1 MKVTRPVIGAVC
13 AVLLAAG
20 AVAVAQEAP
29 QRWGGDRRLAAPLRR
44 GLPDRHAGFTFCR
57 LWFESVTVEQG
68 GLGWSTDYP
77 GSDHNFLARLK
88 QYTTT
93 DISKFTDGQLGH
105 AVVRATDPELFRC
118 PFLFASDAGT
128 AGFSEAE
135 IKGLRE
141 YLLKG
146 GVFWADDF
154 WGEYAWSRFIENMQ
168 RVLPEYTFT
177 DIPPDHKILTQ
188 PYLVKAIPQI
198 PAVQHWRR
206 SGGQTSERGA
216 ESATA
221 HLRAIF
227 DEHGR
232 ILVIM
237 THNTDIADGW
247 EREGEELDYF
257 DAFSPRAYGLGINIV
272 MWTLTH

>member
-1 MKVTRPVIGAVC
+1 MAAFGM
-13 AVLLAAG
+13 LLAAG
-20 AVAVAQEAP
+20 AVAVAQDAP
-29 QRWGGDRRLAAPLRR
+29 MRWGGDRHLSAPLRR

-57 LWFESVTVEQG
+57 LWYDSVTQEQG

-77 GSDHNFLARLK
+77 GSDHNFLGRLK

-93 DISKFTDGQLGH
+93 DISRFTDGQPGYAVFRADDPDLLG
-105 AVVRATDPELFRC
+105 C

-128 AGFSEAE
+128 AGFSDSE

-146 GVFWADDF
+146 GILWADDF
-154 WGEYAWSRFIENMQ
+154 WGEYAWSRFTDQMR
-168 RVLPEYTFT
+168 RVLPQYEAI

-188 PYLVKAIPQI
+188 PYLVKSVPQI

-206 SGGQTSERGA
+206 SGGQTSERGP
-216 ESATA
+216 ETATP

-227 DEHGR
+227 DETGR

-272 MWTLTH
+272 MYVLTH